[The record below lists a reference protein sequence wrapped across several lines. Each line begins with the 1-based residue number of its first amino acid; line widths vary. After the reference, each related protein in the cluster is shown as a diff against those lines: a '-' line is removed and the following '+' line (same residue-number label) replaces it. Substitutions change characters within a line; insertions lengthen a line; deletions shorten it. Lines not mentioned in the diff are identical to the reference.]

1 MTDINVDDF
10 FKDVAR
16 TLVALYSVF
25 PRRHGV
31 FVDDIHA
38 AEEPDEFGLY
48 SDRYQACFGALVWL
62 GDEGYLRYE
71 DTISGEAI
79 DQAVLTGRCFTVL
92 SSPTE
97 PLVGVVGVD
106 GSGAE
111 NEGALPDA
119 VRLEH
124 ATHIHQIKLALKH
137 RSSTELR
144 QAMIAV
150 MAKMSL

>member
-16 TLVALYSVF
+16 TLVALYGVF
-25 PRRHGV
+25 PRRHGI
-31 FVDDIHA
+31 FVDDIYA

-97 PLVGVVGVD
+97 PLGGD
-106 GSGAE
+106 AD
-111 NEGALPDA
+111 EGTLPDA

-144 QAMIAV
+144 QAMLAV
-150 MAKMSL
+150 MTKMSL